1 MKYKSAIH
9 RIQEHHKTFAYKS
22 IILISNIFQ
31 QKVNSNEM
39 QITEMYLRIMNMLFE
54 FTYQDYRIYL
64 FLLTTYDIEDVI
76 I

>member
-54 FTYQDYRIYL
+54 FTNQNYHIYL
-64 FLLTTYDIEDVI
+64 FFLTTYDIEGVI